1 MHRRC
6 HDDPRD
12 AMLRHFVLVTAA
24 KGRDQA
30 ALDAARRTCLLK
42 FFYNTFVFVRF
53 IGLIADIPDKFDTAA
68 AFFCFFRKNLLIRD
82 NIAGT
87 AAFDVSDI
95 DGCIISDPAYRHLC
109 DCRRCDPDR
118 MHAVLRCK
126 SGM

>member
-53 IGLIADIPDKFDTAA
+53 IGLLTYISVNFDTAA
-68 AFFCFFRKNLLIRD
+68 AFFCFFRKNLL
-82 NIAGT
+82 
-87 AAFDVSDI
+87 
-95 DGCIISDPAYRHLC
+95 HL
-109 DCRRCDPDR
+109 RKFFQRFF
-118 MHAVLRCK
+118 M
-126 SGM
+126 